1 MKLPIGPA
9 TLMLRHRDEALL
21 AAYGA
26 GCLGFVPVSSGP
38 ASGTG
43 RA

>member
-9 TLMLRHRDEALL
+9 TLMLRHHDEALL
-21 AAYGA
+21 GAHDA
-26 GCLGFVPVSSGP
+26 GCLGLVPVSAGP